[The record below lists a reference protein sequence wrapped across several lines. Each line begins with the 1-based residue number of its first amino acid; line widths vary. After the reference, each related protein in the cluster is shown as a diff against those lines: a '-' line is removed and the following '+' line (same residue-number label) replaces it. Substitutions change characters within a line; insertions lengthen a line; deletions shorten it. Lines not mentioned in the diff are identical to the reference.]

1 MTTLEKI
8 LTTAQRLFVTEGY
21 GKTSV
26 QMIIKEVG
34 IAKGTFYHYF
44 KSKEALMDT
53 LVNTAI
59 DQQTRWMSNQIM
71 ACDGSAI
78 EKLNLFFKLQNQ
90 WKGQEFDLLYSVL
103 QVMSS
108 DENILFVKRNQEKN
122 IDYYGPLMTHIIKQG
137 VAEGVFHT
145 PYPEAIAEMIIRL
158 SNSMSEEMVTLFVAY
173 DQHDQPFELLK
184 EKIAV
189 FTYSIGR
196 LIEFDESSKLI
207 ELIDFNMIKNFF
219 DYLEEK
225 GRAK

>member
-1 MTTLEKI
+1 MTRNRPTVGLGGLIMTTLENI
-8 LTTAQRLFVTEGY
+8 LATAQRLFVTEGY

-53 LVNTAI
+53 LVNTTI
-59 DQQTRWMSNQIM
+59 GQQTQWMSDQIM
-71 ACDGSAI
+71 AYDGSAI

-108 DENILFVKRNQEKN
+108 DENILFVKRNHEKN
-122 IDYYGPLMTHIIKQG
+122 IAYYGPLLTHIIKQG

-145 PYPEAIAEMIIRL
+145 PYPDAMGEMIIRL
-158 SNSMSEEMVTLFVAY
+158 SNSMSEEMVTLFMTY

-184 EKIAV
+184 EKIAIQ
-189 FTYSIGR
+189 TYSIG
-196 LIEFDESSKLI
+196 
-207 ELIDFNMIKNFF
+207 
-219 DYLEEK
+219 
-225 GRAK
+225 